1 MVYQN
6 DILSTEVASCGIT
19 RCCVRMTW
27 CAQNSVNKKCCIW
40 MQVGIEN
47 EEAVELANQAG
58 LDVVMNACPKLEYP
72 KFNIKE
78 EEATNN
84 SSSKL

>member
-1 MVYQN
+1 
-6 DILSTEVASCGIT
+6 
-19 RCCVRMTW
+19 
-27 CAQNSVNKKCCIW
+27 

-47 EEAVELANQAG
+47 EEAAELANQAG